1 MSFLVAQR
9 TREVGVRIVLG
20 AEAGHVIRMVV
31 GRGMLLAGLGA
42 VVGLGIAAG
51 LTGFA
56 RTFLFGVSPLD
67 VGVFALMGAAVLA
80 VAAFASWVPA
90 RRAAHVDPIEAL
102 RHD

>member
-1 MSFLVAQR
+1 
-9 TREVGVRIVLG
+9 
-20 AEAGHVIRMVV
+20 MVV

-67 VGVFALMGAAVLA
+67 VGVFALMGAAVLILVSG
-80 VAAFASWVPA
+80 VACLAPA
-90 RRAAHVDPIEAL
+90 RTATAVDPVRVLKAE
-102 RHD
+102 